1 MMKRQSW
8 SLDSDDQPIVKLWI
22 VSGAALLCC
31 ALGLAAVSS
40 QFAYELEVASRPIF
54 PLVAGYMLAGAV
66 FLAVAWLLVP
76 RSLTAPSATGQLMLM
91 IGFGLA
97 MRVVLFGS
105 IPVQEND
112 YYRYLWDGALTAHG
126 INPWAYSPREII
138 DGSVGN
144 PTIAMLKEQA
154 GPVLERIN
162 YSDLRSIYPAV
173 SQAAFAL
180 AYTIKPF
187 SLEAWR
193 GVLLMLELTM
203 LGLILLLL
211 SSLNR
216 PLIWSCLYWWN
227 PIVIKE
233 VMNSGHMEPVLMV
246 PLLAA
251 LVLCIKARP
260 VAASGVAALAVA
272 AKVWPVLIL
281 PAIWRPLLQQP
292 TRLAAAIA
300 FAGLLVLALYWPII
314 TTQFDQSSGFV
325 AFSTG
330 WERISASF
338 LVLSAAANLMP
349 QDLLEPGSL
358 ARLLAAA
365 LIAITVLLSNRKPV
379 ARPADLVQRFL
390 VAACAML
397 LLSPVQVPWY
407 FIWVAPFLCV
417 FPYRGLLLMTLTFPL
432 YYAFFKLTALGV
444 DEAWLLALVWA
455 MWLPVWMV
463 LAFDWWTGRRP
474 EPDTPVAPTAP

>member
-1 MMKRQSW
+1 MTRQSW
-8 SLDSDDQPIVKLWI
+8 SLDSDDRPIIKLWI
-22 VSGAALLCC
+22 LSGAALLCC

-40 QFAYELEVASRPIF
+40 QFAYELDVAGRPIF
-54 PLVAGYMLAGAV
+54 PFVAGYMMAGGV
-66 FLAVAWLLVP
+66 FLAVAWFLVP
-76 RSLTAPSATGQLMLM
+76 RSLTTPSPLSLLMLM

-97 MRVVLFGS
+97 MRIVLFGS
-105 IPVQEND
+105 VPVQEND

-126 INPWAYSPREII
+126 INPWAYSPQEII

-144 PTIAMLKEQA
+144 PTIAMLKVQA

-162 YSDLRSIYPAV
+162 YGDLRSIYPAV

-180 AYTIKPF
+180 AYMLKPF
-187 SLEAWR
+187 SLDAWR
-193 GVLLMLELTM
+193 GVLLVLELIT
-203 LGLILLLL
+203 LGLILSLL

-233 VMNSGHMEPVLMV
+233 VMNSAHMEPVLMV

-251 LVLCIKARP
+251 LVLCIQVRP

-272 AKVWPVLIL
+272 AKIWPVLIL
-281 PAIWRPLLQQP
+281 PAIWRPLMQQP
-292 TRLAAAIA
+292 TRLIAAIT
-300 FAGLLVLALYWPII
+300 FAGLLGLALYWPVI

-338 LVLSAAANLMP
+338 LILTAAANLIP
-349 QDLLEPGSL
+349 QHLLEPGSL
-358 ARLLAAA
+358 ARLMAAV
-365 LIAITVLLSNRKPV
+365 LIVMTVLLSNRN
-379 ARPADLVQRFL
+379 PAAGPAETVQRFL
-390 VAACAML
+390 IAACAML

-417 FPYRGLLLMTLTFPL
+417 FPYRGLLFMTLTFPL
-432 YYAFFKLTALGV
+432 YYAFFKLTATDV
-444 DEAWLLALVWA
+444 DETWLLGLVWA
-455 MWLPVWMV
+455 MWLPVWAV
-463 LAFDWWTGRRP
+463 LAFDWWAGKKL
-474 EPDTPVAPTAP
+474 EPDPVVPTPP

>member
-1 MMKRQSW
+1 MTRQNW
-8 SLDSDDQPIVKLWI
+8 SHKPDDRSVFKFWI
-22 VSGAALLCC
+22 LSGAALLCC
-31 ALGLAAVSS
+31 ALVLAAASS

-54 PLVAGYMLAGAV
+54 LFVAGYMMAGAV
-66 FLAVAWLLVP
+66 FLAVAWFLVP
-76 RSLTAPSATGQLMLM
+76 RSLTAPNPLSLLMLM

-105 IPVQEND
+105 VPVQEND
-112 YYRYLWDGALTAHG
+112 YYRYLWDGSLTAHG
-126 INPWAYSPREII
+126 INPWAYSPQAII
-138 DGSVGN
+138 DGSVAD
-144 PTIAMLKEQA
+144 PTIVMLKAQA

-193 GVLLMLELTM
+193 GVLLVLELVT
-203 LGLILLLL
+203 LGLVLSLL

-233 VMNSGHMEPVLMV
+233 VMNSSHMEPALMV

-281 PAIWRPLLQQP
+281 PAIWRALLQQP
-292 TRLAAAIA
+292 ARLVAAIA

-314 TTQFDQSSGFV
+314 STQFDQSSGFV

-338 LVLSAAANLMP
+338 LILTATANLIP
-349 QDLLEPGSL
+349 QFLLEPGSL
-358 ARLLAAA
+358 ARLMAAA
-365 LIAITVLLSNRKPV
+365 LIATTVLLSNRKPV
-379 ARPADLVQRFL
+379 AGPADTVQRFL
-390 VAACAML
+390 IAASAML
-397 LLSPVQVPWY
+397 LLSPVQLPWY
-407 FIWVAPFLCV
+407 FIWIAPFLCV

-432 YYAFFKLTALGV
+432 YYAFFKMTAVGV
-444 DEAWLLALVWA
+444 DEAWMLGLVWA

-463 LAFDWWTGRRP
+463 LAFDWWTGKQL
-474 EPDTPVAPTAP
+474 EPDTPIFPTAT